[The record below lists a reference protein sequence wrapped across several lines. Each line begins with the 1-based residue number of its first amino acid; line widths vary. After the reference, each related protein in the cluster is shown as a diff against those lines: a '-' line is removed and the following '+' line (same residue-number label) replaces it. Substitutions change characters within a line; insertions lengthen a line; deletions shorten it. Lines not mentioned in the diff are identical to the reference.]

1 MEAGGAWLSSGGFK
15 LSLSILESDH
25 VAEMR
30 AEKKRKE
37 GREEE
42 GRKKELSQ
50 GSQPEKTNTIQLPSR
65 Y

>member
-30 AEKKRKE
+30 AEKKRRKE
-37 GREEE
+37 GREGGRRKEE
-42 GRKKELSQ
+42 RIKPGVTTRKDKYYSA
-50 GSQPEKTNTIQLPSR
+50 S
-65 Y
+65 